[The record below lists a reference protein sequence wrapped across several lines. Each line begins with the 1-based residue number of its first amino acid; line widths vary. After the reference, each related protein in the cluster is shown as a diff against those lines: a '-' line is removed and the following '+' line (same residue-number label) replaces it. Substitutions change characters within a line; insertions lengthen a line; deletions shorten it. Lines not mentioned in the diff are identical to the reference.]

1 VTQLQGELERSN
13 QWAEALNREV
23 EKTRARILELQ
34 AELSREQESARGVA
48 EGYRAKVAE
57 LEAEL
62 ARRAAWAKGL
72 EEQLANYRSSAWVK
86 LGRKIRM
93 GPAI

>member
-1 VTQLQGELERSN
+1 
-13 QWAEALNREV
+13 
-23 EKTRARILELQ
+23 
-34 AELSREQESARGVA
+34 VA